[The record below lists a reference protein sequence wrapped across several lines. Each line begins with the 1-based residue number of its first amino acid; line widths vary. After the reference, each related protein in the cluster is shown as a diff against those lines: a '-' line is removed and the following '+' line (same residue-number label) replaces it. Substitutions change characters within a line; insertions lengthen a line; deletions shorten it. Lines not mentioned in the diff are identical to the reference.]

1 MRSVPRSGRLAV
13 LLAAAV
19 LGLLSS
25 LLAACGDRS
34 RLIPA
39 QAATELDN
47 DLEKASNAVA
57 DGHCQQALRYVDDA
71 INSANDLGESVDP
84 RLRQNLDGGLA
95 HVSRR
100 IAEDCRRTTTT
111 PTTTTPTETT
121 PPPTTTETTPP
132 PPPTTTT
139 PPPTPTTPQHGS
151 GPGTG
156 GTPPGDGADSGG
168 TGSGTGG
175 GSGNGGGSGRGGGGN
190 GSGGTGSGT

>member
-121 PPPTTTETTPP
+121 PPPTTTTPP
-132 PPPTTTT
+132 TPTQTTTEHTT
-139 PPPTPTTPQHGS
+139 PPPTPTTPPS
-151 GPGTG
+151 
-156 GTPPGDGADSGG
+156 PPSNSGG
-168 TGSGTGG
+168 TGSGGTGGHGGGGGNSGGGDGSGGTSGGTSAGG
-175 GSGNGGGSGRGGGGN
+175 GSG
-190 GSGGTGSGT
+190 